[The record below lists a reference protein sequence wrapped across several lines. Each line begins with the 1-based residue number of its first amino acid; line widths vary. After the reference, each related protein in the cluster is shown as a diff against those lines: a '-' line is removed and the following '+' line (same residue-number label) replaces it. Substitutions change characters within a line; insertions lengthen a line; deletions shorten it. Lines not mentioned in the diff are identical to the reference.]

1 MLDALPVAQADVA
14 FAVGANATL
23 KLQLALAAS
32 DAAQEEFAMV
42 KSVVLPFVKL
52 AATPLIA
59 LVVLL
64 VSSKPMGGEL
74 VPPMT

>member
-1 MLDALPVAQADVA
+1 MLAALPVAQADVA
-14 FAVGANATL
+14 FSIGANATL

-42 KSVVLPFVKL
+42 KSEVLPFVKL

-59 LVVLL
+59 PA
-64 VSSKPMGGEL
+64 VSQGGGRF
-74 VPPMT
+74 P